1 MKFYKKERTNKFIYF
16 FIAIF
21 IIVLILQ
28 INRVIDKGGFF
39 SLEQNFSFDKKPA
52 KNTIFTFDKPQ
63 KMLVFYNEKSSQSK
77 DILKNLEESFIFN
90 KINYT
95 LADIGNIVSTD
106 GYETFIFAT
115 DSFIGLQKSTFE
127 AVKQATF
134 NGKNLIFLN
143 TSEYNPFNSISGIQ
157 KTGKVI
163 EKSSEIHFTHKLFP
177 GLDQHSPSSEMVV
190 HPIFEVALDSE
201 CKILAWSKENIPLLW
216 ERTYGKGRILYTNAS
231 FFADKITR
239 GLMNQWISYG
249 NDWYITPFLNAK
261 LMHIDDFPAPIPR
274 TINKVIQ
281 DEYQMSTRD
290 FYKQIWWK
298 DMLEIAKHRNLI
310 YSGFIIIDYNNAV
323 RKEDMKEVSQITLED
338 LDIEGRE
345 LFLHG
350 GEIGIHGYN
359 HNPLVFDGDI
369 DFAALS
375 YHPWRSKEDMAAGM
389 NQLLMYVK
397 KMFGKKIKLYV
408 YVPPSNILKEEGK
421 EALVKNYP
429 DLNVIASVFYGD
441 SDRGAYASEIG
452 RDKTIPKLF
461 NFPRFSSG
469 FYYDKDEMWSLFNAI
484 AIYGYW
490 THFVHPDDV
499 ISDDRGMNKTWKEL
513 KQEFDKLIGEVE
525 ANHPYLEPIR
535 ASELTQRYIN
545 IEDLKI
551 QSEKRDNKIYI
562 GMENYRDPFYMT
574 IRIRNNSI
582 KNISSG
588 TFKEIYDTED
598 SKVYLLHVENPDLVV
613 TLGEKNEQK

>member
-1 MKFYKKERTNKFIYF
+1 MKFYKKEGTNKFIYF

-52 KNTIFTFDKPQ
+52 KNTTFTFDKPQ
-63 KMLVFYNEKSSQSK
+63 KMLVFYNKKSSQSK
-77 DILKNLEESFIFN
+77 DILKNLEEAFIFN

-95 LADIGNIVSTD
+95 LADIGNIISTD
-106 GYETFIFAT
+106 GYDTFIFAT

-127 AVKQATF
+127 AVKQATY

-163 EKSSEIHFTHKLFP
+163 ERSSEIHFTHKLFP

-190 HPIFEVALDSE
+190 HPIFEVALDSK

-216 ERTYGKGRILYTNAS
+216 EKEYGKGRILYTNAS

-239 GLMNQWISYG
+239 GVMNQWISYG

-274 TINKVIQ
+274 TVNKVIQ
-281 DEYQMSTRD
+281 EEYQMSTRD
-290 FYKQIWWK
+290 FYKQVWWK
-298 DMLEIAKHRNLI
+298 DMLEIAKYRNLI

-429 DLNVIASVFYGD
+429 DLNVISSVFYGD

-484 AIYGYW
+484 AVYGYW
-490 THFVHPDDV
+490 AHFVHPDDV

-525 ANHPYLEPIR
+525 ADHPYLESIR

-551 QSEKRDNKIYI
+551 QSEKRDNKIYV

-574 IRIRNNSI
+574 VRIRNNSI

-598 SKVYLLHVENPDLVV
+598 SKIYLLHVENPDLII
-613 TLGEKNEQK
+613 TLGEENE